1 MIPLVTFFG
10 LQFGV
15 LMGGSVVTEN
25 VFAWP
30 GVGRII
36 VESIKTRDI
45 PMVQGAIVIY
55 LLVFILINLI
65 VDIVYVFVDPRIKLL
80 DEKD

>member
-1 MIPLVTFFG
+1 
-10 LQFGV
+10 
-15 LMGGSVVTEN
+15 MGGSVVTES

-45 PMVQGAIVIY
+45 PMVQGSIVIY
-55 LLVFILINLI
+55 LLIFILINLI
-65 VDIVYVFVDPRIKLL
+65 VDIIY
-80 DEKD
+80 